1 MFKRNSILSPKSTP
15 HARSKPSAHAYLSG
29 FNTFPKSLDPA
40 PVKKIVER
48 GSEFILLPPRALIPS
63 LPPAGGVS
71 DPAIA
76 TELSNECY
84 THERVFAE
92 VSPARPLPPLVSTGQ
107 FARDEVSPR
116 NSVLPTS
123 VFSSSKDITFDLS
136 PPESPQLSP
145 LKEQWSPVF
154 DPTSEKPVKPRTES
168 KVGKLSDWF
177 SGESEAIKIGIVP
190 TLPSPTKESNN
201 PLGGMDSSD
210 APVFAAL
217 QPSSRP
223 STLGRFSFFTSK
235 PSQPTVP
242 EPKPLNDEFVQLNVK
257 TALLPHGQLDPFSP
271 SSFKNLLQN
280 AEGLLTK
287 LQNAYKERTATLKE
301 TLAEKEAQTE
311 ELEEARTRAQHLKIQ
326 LDDMTTKMAEQDV
339 AMMNLV
345 DELAKEKNLRREEN
359 EARQRTIRMVGEANS
374 SHEDLFRS
382 RPPPRM
388 SWNTVDSGFESDA
401 ESTTNSVF
409 SRQQGRTSPTTT
421 MSSRSSM
428 QSPDLYQGVGFYEDT
443 RSPLGTPTQSPNIS
457 QVEGEVT
464 YDPNMAAPIDTT
476 PTRPANSN
484 GNVSNDTSKEAW
496 NVVGILKE
504 ENKGLKQRVGEL
516 EVALDSCL
524 QLVHGLGG

>member
-15 HARSKPSAHAYLSG
+15 HARSKSSPHAYYLHG
-29 FNTFPKSLDPA
+29 FNSFATSLDPA
-40 PVKKIVER
+40 PVKIVER
-48 GSEFILLPPRALIPS
+48 GSEFVLLPPRALIPS
-63 LPPAGGVS
+63 LPPAGVS
-71 DPAIA
+71 DPGIT

-84 THERVFAE
+84 THERVFAQ
-92 VSPARPLPPLVSTGQ
+92 VSPARPLPPLVSSRQ
-107 FARDEVSPR
+107 PARDESLPR

-123 VFSSSKDITFDLS
+123 LFSSTKDITFDLS
-136 PPESPQLSP
+136 PPDSPQLSP
-145 LKEQWSPVF
+145 LKEQWSPVL
-154 DPTSEKPVKPRTES
+154 DPTNEKPVKSKTES

-177 SGESEAIKIGIVP
+177 SGESEAIKLGIVS
-190 TLPSPTKESNN
+190 TIPSPTKES
-201 PLGGMDSSD
+201 LGGMEASD
-210 APVFAAL
+210 APVSAAP

-223 STLGRFSFFTSK
+223 TTLSRFSFFTSK
-235 PSQPTVP
+235 PSQSTAPA
-242 EPKPLNDEFVQLNVK
+242 PKPLNDEFVQLNVK

-287 LQNAYKERTATLKE
+287 LQNAYKERTTTLKE

-311 ELEEARTRAQHLKIQ
+311 ELEEARTKAQHLKLQ

-359 EARQRTIRMVGEANS
+359 EARQRTIRMVGGANG

-409 SRQQGRTSPTTT
+409 SKRQGRTSPTTT
-421 MSSRSSM
+421 ISSRSSV
-428 QSPDLYQGVGFYEDT
+428 QSPDLYQGVDFPEDT
-443 RSPLGTPTQSPNIS
+443 ISPLGTPTQSLNIG
-457 QVEGEVT
+457 QAENEVT
-464 YDPNMAAPIDTT
+464 YDPNMAAPIDAT
-476 PTRPANSN
+476 PTRPTNST
-484 GNVSNDTSKEAW
+484 GNVSNDASKEAW

-516 EVALDSCL
+516 EVALDGCL